1 MSSPIGPNGQNGHSP
16 NGNEKQ
22 AARAAEQLRRLRLE
36 PEEFVERLSSFVGYE
51 LSRRTDMGQL
61 APGDLLRDEVVDAA
75 VASTLARLEEGTPI
89 RDMHTFL
96 RTRAQ
101 EMIRRE
107 LRRVTFER
115 QRIVSLDQVLSTDD
129 EGSDEEVR
137 LADIIPDLHA
147 RELDRASIDAETLA
161 YLIEALSDL
170 PERWRTIFLE
180 RTMQGHSV
188 RYIAEQEQ
196 MDPDEVRRI
205 VITCRDFL
213 RDRMENV
220 YLALDAD
227 DF

>member
-1 MSSPIGPNGQNGHSP
+1 MSSSIGPNGHNGHSP
-16 NGNEKQ
+16 NGHDKQ
-22 AARAAEQLRRLRLE
+22 AARAAEQLLRLRRE
-36 PEEFVERLSSFVGYE
+36 PEEFVDRLSSFVGYE

-61 APGDLLRDEVVDAA
+61 VPGDLLRDEVVDAA

-89 RDMHTFL
+89 RDMHTYL
-96 RTRAQ
+96 RSRAQ

-107 LRRVTFER
+107 IRRVSFER
-115 QRIVSLDQVLSTDD
+115 QRIVSLDQVISNDD
-129 EGSDEEVR
+129 EGADEEVR
-137 LADIIPDLHA
+137 LADIIPDLNA
-147 RELDRASIDAETLA
+147 RELDQVSIDAETLA

-180 RTMQGHSV
+180 RTVQGHSV
-188 RYIAEQEQ
+188 RYIAEHEQ

-220 YLALDAD
+220 YFALDAD